1 MIMMTE
7 KERNAIKARRR
18 KRKEFER
25 LVRKINKNIKEKE
38 VLVK

>member
-1 MIMMTE
+1 MMTE
-7 KERNAIKARRR
+7 KDRNAIKARRR
-18 KRKEFER
+18 ERKEFER